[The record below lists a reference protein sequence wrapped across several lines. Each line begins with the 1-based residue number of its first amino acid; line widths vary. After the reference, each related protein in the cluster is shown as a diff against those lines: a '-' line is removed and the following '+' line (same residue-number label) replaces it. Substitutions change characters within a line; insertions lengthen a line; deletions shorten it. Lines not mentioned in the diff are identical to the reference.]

1 MRKGGQKM
9 RRLDMLKARE
19 ILRLKHDLGFSL
31 REIGNSCNCGKST
44 VSEVLERAKR
54 ARIIWPTEMSDK
66 QLMSLLYPPAEN
78 KKSPPEPDMNYVF
91 CEMKKKSVTLMLLW
105 EEYKAKYPDGI
116 MYTQFCEHYRN
127 FKKVNAIT
135 MHKEHKA
142 GEEVEFDWA
151 KYKALHF
158 IQSTSMI
165 SPGLRWMCMVA
176 LVLFT

>member
-1 MRKGGQKM
+1 
-9 RRLDMLKARE
+9 MLKARE

-142 GEEVEFDWA
+142 GEEVEVDWA